1 MQNLEESSKLEKKL
15 FVCLALTVTLVAFLG
30 FAHSVHAKKSGCDE
44 GKCEVPNI
52 SSEENRVLAKE
63 KEALWKAINW
73 QTTATAA
80 AAAAKEQNKP
90 LLVVLSVGQRGK
102 ANAPDT

>member
-1 MQNLEESSKLEKKL
+1 MERKLYL
-15 FVCLALTVTLVAFLG
+15 CLALMVILVAGLG
-30 FAHSVHAKKSGCDE
+30 FAHSVQAKKSGCND
-44 GKCEVPNI
+44 GTCEVPKAKAEVPNL
-52 SSEENRVLAKE
+52 SSEENRVLSRE

-73 QTTATAA
+73 QTSASAA

-102 ANAPDT
+102 ATATDT

>member
-1 MQNLEESSKLEKKL
+1 MRATELERRLDRKLCAATAFVTAAVAILAISS
-15 FVCLALTVTLVAFLG
+15 AAD
-30 FAHSVHAKKSGCDE
+30 AKKAVCDD

-52 SSEENRVLAKE
+52 SSEENRVLTKE

-73 QTTATAA
+73 QENASAA
-80 AAAAKEQNKP
+80 SAVAREQNKP

-102 ANAPDT
+102 ADAPDT